1 MQSEIPEH
9 PLLSAASFRVTRK
22 GDKRL
27 FEEGRLPH
35 GFLTAAATG
44 GSASVSEGVQSS
56 SGFSWLS
63 AEETTLMIPGSPLE
77 PVVFAQTAE

>member
-27 FEEGRLPH
+27 WEEGRLPH
-35 GFLTAAATG
+35 GFLTTAATG
-44 GSASVSEGVQSS
+44 GSASASEGGPVQLGVSLA
-56 SGFSWLS
+56 LS
-63 AEETTLMIPGSPLE
+63 
-77 PVVFAQTAE
+77 

>member
-27 FEEGRLPH
+27 CKEGRLPH
-35 GFLTAAATG
+35 GFLTTAATG
-44 GSASVSEGVQSS
+44 GSVSEGVQSS

-63 AEETTLMIPGSPLE
+63 TEEPTLMIPGSP
-77 PVVFAQTAE
+77 PVS